1 MKSNTLLP
9 VLLLL
14 FTVLPST
21 TGGISMA
28 SLPYP
33 FNTWHA
39 NAKTY
44 VKKQEDI
51 QSYSL
56 TVKIKH
62 RAKTIKEQNFTA
74 FDYKKIIDKAL
85 RYAKK
90 EQTAGL
96 KAIFKPSIRLVK
108 SWDIYPLG
116 NVVQPPLPTDPA
128 ERADYWKQVEQTVT
142 DSFYV
147 SSTAQHSTITSVKK
161 VLSLGLIPLTLL
173 SCLIIFLLGLV
184 LLSLASQKRL

>member
-1 MKSNTLLP
+1 MLMKLKNILALFL
-9 VLLLL
+9 VL
-14 FTVLPST
+14 FTG
-21 TGGISMA
+21 TGTCSALSMA

-44 VKKQEDI
+44 AQQQEDI

-56 TVKIKH
+56 TVKIK
-62 RAKTIKEQNFTA
+62 RRTKTIKEQNFTA
-74 FDYKKIIDKAL
+74 FDYKKVIAKAV
-85 RYAKK
+85 RFAQK

-116 NVVQPPLPTDPA
+116 NVVQKTVPINPT
-128 ERADYWKQVEQTVT
+128 EKADYWKQVEETLT

-147 SSTAQHSTITSVKK
+147 SLQASTLSPTKK

-184 LLSLASQKRL
+184 LLSLASRKRI

>member
-1 MKSNTLLP
+1 MKSKNIFALSL
-9 VLLLL
+9 VL
-14 FTVLPST
+14 FTA
-21 TGGISMA
+21 TGTCAALSFA

-44 VKKQEDI
+44 VQAQEEI

-56 TVKIKH
+56 TVKIKR
-62 RAKTIKEQNFTA
+62 RAKTVKEQSFTA
-74 FDYKKIIDKAL
+74 FDYKKVIVKAL
-85 RYAKK
+85 RYVQK
-90 EQTAGL
+90 EQTPGQ
-96 KAIFKPSIRLVK
+96 KTVFKPSIRLIK

-116 NVVQPPLPTDPA
+116 NVVQKALPLSPA
-128 ERADYWKQVEQTVT
+128 EQADYWKEVEQTLT

-147 SSTAQHSTITSVKK
+147 SPQTSTLSSTKK
-161 VLSLGLIPLTLL
+161 ILSLGLLPLTLL

-184 LLSLASQKRL
+184 LLHYASRKRI